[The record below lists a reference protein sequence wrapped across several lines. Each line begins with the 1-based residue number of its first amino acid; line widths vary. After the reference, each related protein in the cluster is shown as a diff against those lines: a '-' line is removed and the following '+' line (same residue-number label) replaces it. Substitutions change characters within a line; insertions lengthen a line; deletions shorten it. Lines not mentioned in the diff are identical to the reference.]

1 MRRIGACLAVC
12 LLAGLVVADEP
23 PEPTPSLTS
32 ASKLTNAES
41 VRRKLGL
48 YANYPAV
55 PAIGTVKVAIL
66 DSGFDRYD
74 GKRPYLPKKTEIVE
88 HYDPEFIKAHKLG
101 DPAFQKSFVPGEA
114 HGRLM
119 AQLVWAASGG
129 SQFGPHFYL
138 LNSNGPTLFRRAVR
152 YAIEKKVDIIIFSGT
167 FEGAGNFDGR
177 GPINAAV
184 DEATAAGII
193 WINAAG
199 NSGNMVYNG
208 PVSVDPDGYLKLR
221 TGSDATA
228 LRFANHLDE
237 NAITVTLTWND
248 YRETEDAGT
257 EKDLDLVVEDW
268 LGKAIGEGKLKQVA
282 PDRIAGIGESKN
294 PRERVVLAEVPA
306 NLAGQEY
313 RIRVKAK
320 SANFGP
326 LDRVRILVSAT
337 RTAAITDPDTG
348 KIVVPVEFLDAMP
361 RCEIYPPAD
370 HAGVLAVGDS
380 TLQSAMGPT
389 MDGRLKPDV
398 VIGDSVA
405 RFSSGDESIG
415 SSNAAAYFA
424 GVVAVLRATEPSLT
438 TGNIRDWVRG
448 LDRKKTPTSE
458 RIPTALELPDP
469 IPDAATITP
478 NQQRALRYAAIA
490 LEEKKRRG
498 EANPEIVV
506 SSPGGTQVVRPG
518 ELAKDRTVVPAA
530 NFKVITPAAESPKR
544 ESLAHTPWVTPTPRE
559 LATLVRTGK

>member
-1 MRRIGACLAVC
+1 MRRSGAILATCILSGVLLAV
-12 LLAGLVVADEP
+12 EP
-23 PEPTPSLTS
+23 PASAPAVVS
-32 ASKLTNAES
+32 ASKVTNAES

-55 PAIGTVKVAIL
+55 PNIGTVKVAVL

-88 HYDPEFIKAHKLG
+88 HYDADFIKAHNLG
-101 DPAFQKSFVPGEA
+101 DAAFQKPFVPGEA

-119 AQLVWAASGG
+119 AQLAWAATGNSPH
-129 SQFGPHFYL
+129 GPHFFL
-138 LNSNGPTLFRRAVR
+138 LNANGPTLFRRAVR
-152 YAIEKKVDIIIFSGT
+152 YAIEKKVDIILFSGT
-167 FEGAGNFDGR
+167 FEGAGNYDGR

-208 PVSVDPDGYLKLR
+208 PVSVDQDGHLKLR
-221 TGSDATA
+221 TGNDPTT

-257 EKDLDLVVEDW
+257 EKDLDLIVEDW
-268 LGKAIGEGKLKQVA
+268 LGKVVGEGKLKQVA
-282 PDRIAGIGESKN
+282 PGKIAGIGESKN

-306 NLAGQEY
+306 TQPGQEY

-348 KIVVPVEFLDAMP
+348 KTVVPVSFLDALP
-361 RCEIYPPAD
+361 RGEIYPPAD

-380 TLQSAMGPT
+380 TLQSAVGPT
-389 MDGRLKPDV
+389 TDGRLKPDV
-398 VIGDSVA
+398 VLADSIA
-405 RFSSGDESIG
+405 RFSNGDESIG

-424 GVVAVLRATEPSLT
+424 GVVAVMRATEPSLT
-438 TGNIRDWVRG
+438 TGNIRDWVRH
-448 LDRKKTPTSE
+448 LDRKKPSSSA
-458 RIPTALELPDP
+458 RVQTALDPPAPLPDS
-469 IPDAATITP
+469 ATLTP

-498 EANPEIVV
+498 ETNPEIIV
-506 SSPGGTQVVRPG
+506 SNPGGTQVVKPG
-518 ELAKDRTVVPAA
+518 NSAPNREVVPAT
-530 NFKVITPAAESPKR
+530 NFKVVTPVAETPKR
-544 ESLAHTPWVTPTPRE
+544 ESLAHAPWETPTPRE

>member
-1 MRRIGACLAVC
+1 MRRLGACLSVC
-12 LLAGLVVADEP
+12 LLAGLVVAVEP
-23 PEPTPSLTS
+23 PEPTPSLTA

-48 YANYPAV
+48 YSNYPAV

-66 DSGFDRYD
+66 DSGFDRFD
-74 GKRPYLPKKTEIVE
+74 GKRTYLPKKTEIVE
-88 HYDPEFIKAHKLG
+88 HYDPEFIKANKLG
-101 DPAFQKSFVPGEA
+101 DPAFQKPFVPGEA

-119 AQLVWAASGG
+119 AQLVWAATGG
-129 SQFGPHFYL
+129 SQFGPQFHL
-138 LNSNGPTLFRRAVR
+138 LNANGPTLFRRAVR
-152 YAIEKKVDIIIFSGT
+152 YAIEKKVDIILFSGT
-167 FEGAGNFDGR
+167 FEGAGNYDGR

-208 PVSVDPDGYLKLR
+208 PVTVDQDGYLKLR
-221 TGSDATA
+221 SGNDPTT

-268 LGKAIGEGKLKQVA
+268 LGKVVGEGKLKQVA
-282 PDRIAGIGESKN
+282 PDKIAGIGESKN
-294 PRERVVLAEVPA
+294 PRERVVLSELPA
-306 NLAGQEY
+306 NQPGQEY

-320 SANFGP
+320 SANFGH

-348 KIVVPVEFLDAMP
+348 KVVVPVEFIDAMP

-380 TLQSAMGPT
+380 SLQSAMGPT

-398 VIGDSVA
+398 VLSDSVA
-405 RFSSGDESIG
+405 RFSNGDESIG

-438 TGNIRDWVRG
+438 TGNLRDWVRG
-448 LDRKKTPTSE
+448 LDRKKTSTSA
-458 RIPTALELPDP
+458 RIQTAVDPAALPEP
-469 IPDAATITP
+469 YPATPTP
-478 NQQRALRYAAIA
+478 NQQRAMRYAAIA

-498 EANPEIVV
+498 ESNPEITV

-518 ELAKDRTVVPAA
+518 DFAKDRAVVPAS
-530 NFKVITPAAESPKR
+530 NFKVITPAESPKR
-544 ESLAHTPWVTPTPRE
+544 ESLAHAPWETPTPRE
-559 LATLVRTGK
+559 LATLVRTTK

>member
-1 MRRIGACLAVC
+1 MRRSGAILATCILSGVLLAV
-12 LLAGLVVADEP
+12 EP
-23 PEPTPSLTS
+23 PASAPAVVS
-32 ASKLTNAES
+32 ASKVTNAES

-55 PAIGTVKVAIL
+55 PNIGTVKIAVL
-66 DSGFDRYD
+66 DSGFDRFD

-88 HYDPEFIKAHKLG
+88 HYDADFIKAHNLG
-101 DPAFQKSFVPGEA
+101 DAAFQKPFVPGEA

-119 AQLVWAASGG
+119 AQLAWAATGNSPH
-129 SQFGPHFYL
+129 GPHFFL
-138 LNSNGPTLFRRAVR
+138 LNANGPTLFRRAVR
-152 YAIEKKVDIIIFSGT
+152 YAIEKKVDIILFSGT
-167 FEGAGNFDGR
+167 FEGAGNYDGR

-208 PVSVDPDGYLKLR
+208 PVSVDQDGHLKLR
-221 TGSDATA
+221 TGNDPTT

-257 EKDLDLVVEDW
+257 EKDLDLIVEDW
-268 LGKAIGEGKLKQVA
+268 LGKVVGEGKLKQVA
-282 PDRIAGIGESKN
+282 PGKIAGIGESKN

-306 NLAGQEY
+306 TQPGQEY

-348 KIVVPVEFLDAMP
+348 KTVVPVSFLDALP
-361 RCEIYPPAD
+361 RGEIYPPAD

-380 TLQSAMGPT
+380 TLQSAVGPT
-389 MDGRLKPDV
+389 TDGRLKPDV
-398 VIGDSVA
+398 VLADSIA
-405 RFSSGDESIG
+405 RFSNGDESIG

-424 GVVAVLRATEPSLT
+424 GVVAVMRATEPSLT
-438 TGNIRDWVRG
+438 TGNIRDWVRH
-448 LDRKKTPTSE
+448 LDRKKPSSSA
-458 RIPTALELPDP
+458 RVQTALDPPAPLPDS
-469 IPDAATITP
+469 ATLTP

-498 EANPEIVV
+498 ETNPEIIV
-506 SSPGGTQVVRPG
+506 SNPGGTQVVKPG
-518 ELAKDRTVVPAA
+518 NSAPNREVVPAT
-530 NFKVITPAAESPKR
+530 NFKVVTPVAETPKR
-544 ESLAHTPWVTPTPRE
+544 ESLAHAPWETPTPRE